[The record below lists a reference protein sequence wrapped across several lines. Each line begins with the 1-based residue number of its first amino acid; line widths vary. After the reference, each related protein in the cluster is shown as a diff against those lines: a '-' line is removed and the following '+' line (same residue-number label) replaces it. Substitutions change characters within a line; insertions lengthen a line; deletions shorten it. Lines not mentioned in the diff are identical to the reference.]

1 MRHIF
6 SLVPSVRIAS
16 SLLIMT
22 KYLFLTL
29 AMAVVIFGMLP
40 CQPMPPIAA
49 DRLDGKEIMRRV
61 NARSRGQS
69 SQMHLE
75 MTLLDAK
82 RGDFHKSILMRR
94 TRLKS
99 GYRTSYWIGA
109 PDHEKGIA
117 LLISEDSTQ
126 HGMWMY
132 FPASRQVLHVVSRGF
147 PALASDFTCED
158 LLAEIPLE
166 DYEFRVNGREKVAG
180 TYLVKVEMI
189 PHNERLRSEL
199 GFSKSVGWVRD
210 DIWMIVRADYY
221 DDKGELF
228 KSFQAEDI
236 EKIQGVWTV
245 GTFSM
250 QSRRIQHG
258 TKVHVINAD
267 YSLRLPDTD
276 FVPGKLSTG
285 PGAPP
290 M

>member
-1 MRHIF
+1 MMKH
-6 SLVPSVRIAS
+6 
-16 SLLIMT
+16 
-22 KYLFLTL
+22 LFLTL
-29 AMAVVIFGMLP
+29 VIAVAILYTLP
-40 CQPMPPIAA
+40 CQPIPPIAA
-49 DRLDGKEIMRRV
+49 DGLDGKEIMRRV
-61 NARSRGQS
+61 NARSRGQGI
-69 SQMHLE
+69 QMHLE
-75 MTLLDAK
+75 MTLLDAR

-99 GYRTSYWIGA
+99 GYRTTYWIDS

-117 LLISEDSTQ
+117 LLISEDSSQ

-132 FPASRQVLHVVSRGF
+132 FPVSRQVLHVVSRGF

-158 LLAEIPLE
+158 LMAEIPLE
-166 DYEFRVNGREKVAG
+166 DYEFRVIGKEKVAG
-180 TYLVKVEMI
+180 TSLVKIEMI
-189 PHNERLRSEL
+189 PRDERLRSEL

-221 DDKGELF
+221 DDNGELF

-236 EKIQGVWTV
+236 KKIHGVWTV
-245 GTFSM
+245 RTFSM

-258 TKVHVINAD
+258 TRIHMMDVD

>member
-1 MRHIF
+1 MVCACAIRTC
-6 SLVPSVRIAS
+6 SVFAP
-16 SLLIMT
+16 LMM
-22 KYLFLTL
+22 KYLILTL
-29 AMAVVIFGMLP
+29 VTAAVILGTLP

-49 DRLDGKEIMRRV
+49 DTLDGKEIMRRV
-61 NARSRGQS
+61 NARSRGQA

-99 GYRTSYWIGA
+99 GYRTSYWIET
-109 PDHEKGIA
+109 PDHERGIA
-117 LLISEDSTQ
+117 LLISEDSAQ

-132 FPASRQVLHVVSRGF
+132 FSSSHQVLHVASRGF

-166 DYEFRVNGREKVAG
+166 DYGFRVNGRENVAG
-180 TYLVKVEMI
+180 TNLVRIEMV
-189 PHNERLRSEL
+189 PHTERLRSEL

-221 DDKGELF
+221 DDNGELF
-228 KSFQAEDI
+228 KSFQADDI
-236 EKIQGVWTV
+236 EKIHGVWTV
-245 GTFSM
+245 RTFSM

-258 TKVHVINAD
+258 TKVHVLDAD

>member
-1 MRHIF
+1 M
-6 SLVPSVRIAS
+6 
-16 SLLIMT
+16 

-29 AMAVVIFGMLP
+29 AMAIVILGTLP
-40 CQPMPPIAA
+40 CQPIPPMAA
-49 DRLDGKEIMRRV
+49 DGLDGEEIMRRV
-61 NARSRGQS
+61 NARSRGKS

-99 GYRTSYWIGA
+99 GYRTSYWIDS

-117 LLISEDSTQ
+117 LLISEDSVQ

-132 FPASRQVLHVVSRGF
+132 FPASRQVLHVVSRSF

-180 TYLVKVEMI
+180 TYLVKIEMI
-189 PHNERLRSEL
+189 PHSERLRSEL

-228 KSFQAEDI
+228 KTFQAENI
-236 EKIQGVWTV
+236 KKIQGVWTV

-250 QSRRIQHG
+250 QSRRVQHG
-258 TKVHVINAD
+258 TKVHVMDAD

>member
-1 MRHIF
+1 MAI
-6 SLVPSVRIAS
+6 V
-16 SLLIMT
+16 
-22 KYLFLTL
+22 FLG
-29 AMAVVIFGMLP
+29 ALP
-40 CQPMPPIAA
+40 CRPTPPVASY
-49 DRLDGKEIMRRV
+49 RLDGKEIMRRV
-61 NARSRGQS
+61 NARSRGQG

-75 MTLLDAK
+75 MTLIDAK

-99 GYRTSYWIGA
+99 GYRTSYRIDA

-117 LLISEDSTQ
+117 VLISEDNTQ

-166 DYEFRVNGREKVAG
+166 DYDFRVNGREKVAG
-180 TYLVKVEMI
+180 IGLVKIEMI
-189 PHNERLRSEL
+189 PQSERLRNEL

-221 DDKGELF
+221 DDKGDLF

-245 GTFSM
+245 RTFSM
-250 QSRRIQHG
+250 QSRRIQHS
-258 TKVHVINAD
+258 TKVHVLDAD
-267 YSLRLPDTD
+267 YSLLLPDTD
-276 FVPGKLSTG
+276 FVPGKLSIG